1 MSGNAVQL
9 SLHGFCAHIIQRSNK
24 KDQYF
29 FAGGWKYTY
38 IFKKN
43 GWRDRRGFP
52 LWFNRIDVGVCTTL
66 AIATTK
72 RERERESGATPKVYE
87 EKGNPELST
96 QSLNILG
103 LLGPSSFIRQL
114 LCAALRVFCF
124 GLFFFIDCGFFLN
137 CVSIEPVIWSLSLSF
152 HVEENS
158 WDLFLDSS
166 RFLLSQLPVDSCNKT
181 IDEPVHQVEN
191 IFGNEISR
199 LIPNLEIE
207 FQFEQ
212 RRQRPKKR
220 KNFFGGTS
228 SERSV
233 DSARGKNKKKKK

>member
-38 IFKKN
+38 IFKKMD
-43 GWRDRRGFP
+43 GETEEASRFDSTV
-52 LWFNRIDVGVCTTL
+52 LTSAYCTTL

-124 GLFFFIDCGFFLN
+124 GLFFYRLWVFFEL
-137 CVSIEPVIWSLSLSF
+137 CV
-152 HVEENS
+152 
-158 WDLFLDSS
+158 D
-166 RFLLSQLPVDSCNKT
+166 
-181 IDEPVHQVEN
+181 
-191 IFGNEISR
+191 
-199 LIPNLEIE
+199 
-207 FQFEQ
+207 
-212 RRQRPKKR
+212 
-220 KNFFGGTS
+220 
-228 SERSV
+228 
-233 DSARGKNKKKKK
+233 

>member
-1 MSGNAVQL
+1 M
-9 SLHGFCAHIIQRSNK
+9 
-24 KDQYF
+24 
-29 FAGGWKYTY
+29 
-38 IFKKN
+38 
-43 GWRDRRGFP
+43 
-52 LWFNRIDVGVCTTL
+52 
-66 AIATTK
+66 
-72 RERERESGATPKVYE
+72 
-87 EKGNPELST
+87 
-96 QSLNILG
+96 
-103 LLGPSSFIRQL
+103 
-114 LCAALRVFCF
+114 
-124 GLFFFIDCGFFLN
+124 
-137 CVSIEPVIWSLSLSF
+137 
-152 HVEENS
+152 EENS

-233 DSARGKNKKKKK
+233 DSARGKNKKKKNKRLDRIQFSFIFHVKGATGVSAMLVASPWSQTGVRQLSLLILL